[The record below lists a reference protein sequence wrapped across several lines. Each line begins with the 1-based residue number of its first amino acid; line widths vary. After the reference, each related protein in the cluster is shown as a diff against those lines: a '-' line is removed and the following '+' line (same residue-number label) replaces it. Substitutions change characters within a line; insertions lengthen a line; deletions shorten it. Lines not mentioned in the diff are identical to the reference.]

1 MSETLDKTQKTFQ
14 GLGVTRPE
22 QVLQLFSELR
32 SLFDASALA
41 AASTKNVG
49 RLPELQSA
57 WNNDSSGVIRRIH
70 ANWVTLAPPNLRGT
84 TERAMKHLSA
94 HVGVGVKA
102 VQTLQQLG
110 VHDNSQVVSLFSLLR
125 DTFDQDIQLDIDEI
139 DVEITRINWLGRKT
153 GILAWARDHWM
164 KSAPDELRREVGR
177 CFNEIKAH
185 IEQAINDKRASAR
198 PAILAAP
205 LYQDQSEYRP
215 AIRPTYAQTS
225 GNVLVDVSNEQAILP
240 PDPTLIPEDLSLP
253 GVIRPIGSHHLI
265 RQVFQEIENIF
276 VSIGFSVV
284 EGPEIETPYY
294 NFEALNIPEFHPV
307 RDDMDTF
314 YLELPKGA
322 PTPLLLRTHTSPMQI
337 RTMEKQ
343 KPPVRVIVPGKVYRR
358 DNPDATH
365 SFAFHQIE
373 GLAVDSDITFCD
385 FTGTIEYFVK
395 QFFGPSVKTRFR
407 PSYFPFTEPSVEFD
421 VSCPFCGGTGTA
433 AGGGT
438 CSKCKGAA
446 WIELFGAGM
455 VDPAVYGFVN
465 YDAKKVSGFAF
476 GIGIDRLAMLKY
488 GIDDIQVFFQNDV
501 RFLRQFP

>member
-1 MSETLDKTQKTFQ
+1 MPNVENPTEKTL
-14 GLGVTRPE
+14 
-22 QVLQLFSELR
+22 
-32 SLFDASALA
+32 AALA
-41 AASTKNVG
+41 INDPLAIEELFTNEAVRFDKQLAAKN
-49 RLPELQSA
+49 P
-57 WNNDSSGVIRRIH
+57 
-70 ANWVTLAPPNLRGT
+70 
-84 TERAMKHLSA
+84 
-94 HVGVGVKA
+94 
-102 VQTLQQLG
+102 
-110 VHDNSQVVSLFSLLR
+110 
-125 DTFDQDIQLDIDEI
+125 DEI
-139 DVEITRINWLGRKT
+139 SYTLMKNAWLGRKAGVLT
-153 GILAWARDHWM
+153 LITENWL
-164 KSAPDELRREVGR
+164 KSAAPALKPIVGQSLNQLKR
-177 CFNEIKAH
+177 H
-185 IEQAINDKRASAR
+185 IEESLETFRVAAEKASEEVA
-198 PAILAAP
+198 
-205 LYQDQSEYRP
+205 
-215 AIRPTYAQTS
+215 
-225 GNVLVDVSNEQAILP
+225 SNR
-240 PDPTLIPEDLSLP
+240 DRVDLSLP
-253 GVIRPIGSHHLI
+253 GVIRPVGSHHLI
-265 RQVFQEIENIF
+265 RQVFQEIEDIF
-276 VSIGFSVV
+276 FSIGFSVV

-314 YLELPKGA
+314 YLELPPSPDKKTA

-373 GLAVDSDITFCD
+373 GLAVDTDITFCD

-395 QFFGPSVKTRFR
+395 QFFGPTVKTRFR

-433 AGGGT
+433 TGGGT

>member
-1 MSETLDKTQKTFQ
+1 MPILDIGLDKTLAA
-14 GLGVTRPE
+14 LGVAQPG
-22 QVLQLFSELR
+22 QVAPLFAAVRARFDEESSAAHDE
-32 SLFDASALA
+32 SSWKLF
-41 AASTKNVG
+41 
-49 RLPELQSA
+49 
-57 WNNDSSGVIRRIH
+57 
-70 ANWVTLAPPNLRGT
+70 
-84 TERAMKHLSA
+84 
-94 HVGVGVKA
+94 
-102 VQTLQQLG
+102 
-110 VHDNSQVVSLFSLLR
+110 R
-125 DTFDQDIQLDIDEI
+125 D
-139 DVEITRINWLGRKT
+139 RWLGRKSGVLT
-153 GILAWARDHWM
+153 QITDNWLKPAT
-164 KSAPDELRREVGR
+164 PEL
-177 CFNEIKAH
+177 
-185 IEQAINDKRASAR
+185 KRAVGASLNDLRAHVESQIEAR
-198 PAILAAP
+198 RIAIESGAEEAA
-205 LYQDQSEYRP
+205 
-215 AIRPTYAQTS
+215 
-225 GNVLVDVSNEQAILP
+225 LVKERI
-240 PDPTLIPEDLSLP
+240 DLSLP

-265 RQVFQEIENIF
+265 RQVFQEIEDIF

-314 YLELPKGA
+314 YIDLPKGA
-322 PTPLLLRTHTSPMQI
+322 PSPLLLRTHTSPVQV

-365 SFAFHQIE
+365 SFMFHQVE
-373 GLAVDSDITFCD
+373 GLAVDTDITFCD

-421 VSCPFCGGTGTA
+421 VSCPFCGGTGVSTTSRSPMETN
-433 AGGGT
+433 GGA
-438 CSKCKGAA
+438 CSKCKGAG

-501 RFLRQFP
+501 RFLKQFP

>member
-1 MSETLDKTQKTFQ
+1 MPSVENPTEKTL
-14 GLGVTRPE
+14 
-22 QVLQLFSELR
+22 
-32 SLFDASALA
+32 AALA
-41 AASTKNVG
+41 INDPLAIEELFTNEKIRFDKQLRAKN
-49 RLPELQSA
+49 PDET
-57 WNNDSSGVIRRIH
+57 NY
-70 ANWVTLAPPNLRGT
+70 TM
-84 TERAMKHLSA
+84 MKNA
-94 HVGVGVKA
+94 
-102 VQTLQQLG
+102 
-110 VHDNSQVVSLFSLLR
+110 
-125 DTFDQDIQLDIDEI
+125 
-139 DVEITRINWLGRKT
+139 WLGRKAGVLT
-153 GILAWARDHWM
+153 LITENWL
-164 KSAPDELRREVGR
+164 KSAPSGLKPIVGQSLNELKR
-177 CFNEIKAH
+177 H
-185 IEQAINDKRASAR
+185 IEESLEIFRVAAEKAS
-198 PAILAAP
+198 
-205 LYQDQSEYRP
+205 EE
-215 AIRPTYAQTS
+215 
-225 GNVLVDVSNEQAILP
+225 VSSTRERV
-240 PDPTLIPEDLSLP
+240 DLSLP
-253 GVIRPIGSHHLI
+253 GVICPIGSHHLI
-265 RQVFQEIENIF
+265 RQVFQEIEDIF
-276 VSIGFSVV
+276 FSIGFSVV

-322 PTPLLLRTHTSPMQI
+322 KTPLLLRTHTSPMQI
-337 RTMEKQ
+337 HTMEKQ

-373 GLAVDSDITFCD
+373 GLAVDTDITFCD

-421 VSCPFCGGTGTA
+421 VSCPFCGGTGTS

>member
-1 MSETLDKTQKTFQ
+1 MTEHENKTALPLVH
-14 GLGVTRPE
+14 LGITRPE
-22 QVLQLFSELR
+22 ELTALFA
-32 SLFDASALA
+32 D
-41 AASTKNVG
+41 
-49 RLPELQSA
+49 
-57 WNNDSSGVIRRIH
+57 
-70 ANWVTLAPPNLRGT
+70 LRGRFDT
-84 TERAMKHLSA
+84 DCACAQDESSWK
-94 HVGVGVKA
+94 
-102 VQTLQQLG
+102 Q
-110 VHDNSQVVSLFSLLR
+110 FR
-125 DTFDQDIQLDIDEI
+125 DA
-139 DVEITRINWLGRKT
+139 WLGRKSGVLT
-153 GILAWARDHWM
+153 QITDNWLKPATLELKRAVGAALN
-164 KSAPDELRREVGR
+164 ELRAHVESQIEARRVAIESGAEESALARERV
-177 CFNEIKAH
+177 
-185 IEQAINDKRASAR
+185 
-198 PAILAAP
+198 
-205 LYQDQSEYRP
+205 
-215 AIRPTYAQTS
+215 
-225 GNVLVDVSNEQAILP
+225 
-240 PDPTLIPEDLSLP
+240 DLSLP

-265 RQVFQEIENIF
+265 RQVFQEIEDIF
-276 VSIGFSVV
+276 VSIGFSIV

-314 YLELPKGA
+314 YIDLPKGA
-322 PTPLLLRTHTSPMQI
+322 KTPLLLRTHTSPMQI

-365 SFAFHQIE
+365 SFIFHQVE
-373 GLAVDSDITFCD
+373 GLAVDTDITFCD
-385 FTGTIEYFVK
+385 FTGTIDYFVK

-421 VSCPFCGGTGTA
+421 VSCIFCGGSGAA

-438 CSKCKGAA
+438 CSKCKGVG

-476 GIGIDRLAMLKY
+476 GMGIDRLAMLRY